1 MKIRQIK
8 ESDAKAFLKLL
19 KQLDGET
26 EFMLFEDGERTT
38 TVNEQAAK
46 IRSITHDPHST
57 IFIVEQEDRLIG
69 FLGAM
74 GNAQNRRRHS
84 IHIAIGILQQWV
96 GKGIGRNLFKEV
108 ERWAKQKGMHR
119 LELTVM
125 VHNEAGIALY
135 KKAGFEIEG
144 VKRHSMQV
152 NGAYVDE
159 FYMAKLI

>member
-38 TVNEQAAK
+38 TINEQASK
-46 IRSITHDPHST
+46 IKSITHDPHST
-57 IFIVEQEDRLIG
+57 IFVVEKEARLIG

-96 GKGIGRNLFKEV
+96 GQGIGRKLFEEV
-108 ERWAKQKGMHR
+108 ERWAKQNGMHR

-135 KKAGFEIEG
+135 NKAGYEIEG

-152 NGAYVDE
+152 NGTYIDE
-159 FYMAKLI
+159 YYMAKLI